1 MSVEDLSSS
10 KINTQFSQR
19 INYEI
24 RPLLEEYRAFSKPK
38 KKRGLTTMMPEETTK
53 SNSFNTDD
61 RISYYEEIVK
71 KMVKTRNKVK
81 QGKEKIN
88 DDCND
93 WVLDE

>member
-1 MSVEDLSSS
+1 
-10 KINTQFSQR
+10 
-19 INYEI
+19 
-24 RPLLEEYRAFSKPK
+24 
-38 KKRGLTTMMPEETTK
+38 MMPEETTK